1 MVVVY
6 TCTNMWRISHGGGVY
21 GGGGGGGGGVGIRCG
36 RVLSVAY
43 HIMYSRLGADAL
55 LIIHYN
61 NMMYIII
68 YYMSVRVCS
77 VGSIC

>member
-1 MVVVY
+1 MKVVY
-6 TCTNMWRISHGGGVY
+6 TSTWMWRRSRGGGVY
-21 GGGGGGGGGVGIRCG
+21 GGGDGGGGGVGIRCG
-36 RVLSVAY
+36 RVRFVAY
-43 HIMYSRLGADAL
+43 HIIYSRRGADAL

-61 NMMYIII
+61 NMMYII